1 MAGSF
6 NPPAPR
12 CIARFFSRQSP
23 MIGHAMTRVSV
34 TLGLLM
40 LFGAAIQAQTGV
52 RAPPEVNALGAGH
65 PAEYYKQAANLFRSG
80 RKDDAVF
87 VFYLGQLR
95 YRAHLSARR
104 NLPADGDP
112 ALLGS
117 LSETVGRP
125 LNEYAFGDLS
135 TLAAIID
142 AVLAHDAASPD
153 RFTPPAQFPGVH
165 AGVRDG
171 LSRMKETML
180 KDTDRI
186 RESRRRNGLEN
197 RR

>member
-1 MAGSF
+1 MS
-6 NPPAPR
+6 R
-12 CIARFFSRQSP
+12 TKARVL
-23 MIGHAMTRVSV
+23 AALAVLAL
-34 TLGLLM
+34 LG
-40 LFGAAIQAQTGV
+40 GALQAQTGV
-52 RAPPEVNALGAGH
+52 RVPPEVKALAARH
-65 PAEYYKQAANLFRSG
+65 PADYYKQAASLFRGG

-95 YRAHLSARR
+95 YRAHLAARR

-112 ALLGS
+112 ALFGS

-125 LNEYAFGDLS
+125 LNEYAFGDMS

-153 RFTPPAQFPGVH
+153 RFTPPAQFPNVH
-165 AGVRDG
+165 AGVREG
-171 LSRMKETML
+171 LVKMKQQML
-180 KDTDRI
+180 KDADQI
-186 RESRRRNGLEN
+186 RESRRKNGLEN